1 MNTSTTLHIVSQSD
15 TESDALSR
23 CLAAVSAG
31 DAVLLTENGVYACR
45 QLAEAKIKGYALEPD
60 IKARNVEAGKLDIID
75 YDGFVELCARHA
87 KTVSW
92 F

>member
-1 MNTSTTLHIVSQSD
+1 MKTFTTLHIVSQSN
-15 TESDALSR
+15 TESEALSR
-23 CLAAVSAG
+23 CLAAAG
-31 DAVLLTENGVYACR
+31 ADDAVLLTENGVYACR

-60 IKARNVEAGKLDIID
+60 IKARNVEAGTLDTID
-75 YDGFVELCARHA
+75 YDGFVELCTRHA